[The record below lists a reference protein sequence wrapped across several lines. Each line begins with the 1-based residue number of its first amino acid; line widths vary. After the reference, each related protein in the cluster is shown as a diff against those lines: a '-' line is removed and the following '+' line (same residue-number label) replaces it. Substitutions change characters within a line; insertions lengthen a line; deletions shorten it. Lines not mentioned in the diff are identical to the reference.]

1 MPVTQR
7 EYDIMQLE
15 AQLRMK
21 RLRDDWIQ
29 GFLGDRLKEEEKN
42 APKSLDIPAKQE
54 IENDD
59 SVLGGN

>member
-15 AQLRMK
+15 SQLRMK
-21 RLRDDWIQ
+21 LLRDDWIR
-29 GFLGDRLKEEEKN
+29 GFLGERLQRQERN
-42 APKSLDIPAKQE
+42 APESLDKPATQE

-59 SVLGGN
+59 SVLGGG

>member
-15 AQLRMK
+15 SQLRMK
-21 RLRDDWIQ
+21 QLRDDWIQ
-29 GFLGDRLKEEEKN
+29 GFLGDRLQEENVPE
-42 APKSLDIPAKQE
+42 SLDIPAEQE

>member
-15 AQLRMK
+15 SQLRMK
-21 RLRDDWIQ
+21 LLRDDWIR
-29 GFLGDRLKEEEKN
+29 GFLGERLQRQEGN
-42 APKSLDIPAKQE
+42 APESLDKPATQE

-59 SVLGGN
+59 SVLGGG

>member
-15 AQLRMK
+15 SQLRMK

-29 GFLGDRLKEEEKN
+29 GFLGDRLKEEEEN
-42 APKSLDIPAKQE
+42 APESLDIPAKQE

>member
-15 AQLRMK
+15 SQLRMK

-29 GFLGDRLKEEEKN
+29 GFLGDRLQEEEGN
-42 APKSLDIPAKQE
+42 APESLDIPAEQE

>member
-1 MPVTQR
+1 MSVTQR

-15 AQLRMK
+15 SQLRMK

-29 GFLGDRLKEEEKN
+29 GFLGDRLQEEEN
-42 APKSLDIPAKQE
+42 APESLDVPAKQE

>member
-15 AQLRMK
+15 SQLRMK

-29 GFLGDRLKEEEKN
+29 GFLGDRLQEEEN
-42 APKSLDIPAKQE
+42 APESLDVPAKQE

>member
-7 EYDIMQLE
+7 EYNIMQVE
-15 AQLRMK
+15 SELRMK
-21 RLRDDWIQ
+21 LLRDDWIR
-29 GFLGDRLKEEEKN
+29 GFLGNRLQREEN
-42 APKSLDIPAKQE
+42 APESLDIPAEQE